1 MPERDLRPLLEKL
14 HAELQRTG
22 DLDDASR
29 DLLREVEDE
38 IQQALERSGEAH
50 PESFTDRLRETV
62 DRFERTHPT
71 LTEAVGRVLDQL
83 AKMGI

>member
-1 MPERDLRPLLEKL
+1 MPDQSLRQMLENL
-14 HAELQRTG
+14 RAELHRAG
-22 DLDDASR
+22 DLDDSSR
-29 DLLREVEDE
+29 ELLRVVESD
-38 IQQALERSGEAH
+38 IQQVLERAGEPH

-62 DRFERTHPT
+62 DRFEESHPT